1 MEDNQKQ
8 EKIVSMFDDIA
19 KTYDV
24 SNRVLSFGIDIIW
37 RKKACDL
44 AFNFYNK
51 QKIEKIVDVACGT
64 GDMMIYWKD
73 RAKNSSIEIENI
85 VGVDPSAGMM
95 DVAKQKLPQHEFI
108 QAGAQELPLE
118 DNSADMISI
127 SYGIRNVVQRVE
139 ALKEF
144 NRVLKKDGL
153 LVILEFAKNDDN
165 GMVNLV
171 RDLYMKKILP
181 TVGGLISK
189 NKEAY
194 EYLPSSI
201 DNFLSQ
207 KMLKEELEESGFEVI
222 YLKGFS
228 MNISSLFI
236 AKKCRD

>member
-1 MEDNQKQ
+1 MENNQKQ

-19 KTYDV
+19 PTYDV

-51 QKIEKIVDVACGT
+51 QHLDKIVDVACGT
-64 GDMMIYWKD
+64 GDMMLYWKQ
-73 RAKNSSIEIENI
+73 RAKASSVQIDNI
-85 VGVDPSAGMM
+85 TGIDPSAGMM
-95 DVAKQKLPQHEFI
+95 DVAKEKLPGHEFI
-108 QAGAQELPLE
+108 QAGAESIPLE
-118 DNSADMISI
+118 DSCADMASI
-127 SYGIRNVVQRVE
+127 SYGIRNVVERKE

-144 NRVLKKDGL
+144 NRILKKDGL

-165 GMVNLV
+165 GMVNII
-171 RDLYMKKILP
+171 RDTYMKKILP

-194 EYLPSSI
+194 EYLPNSI
-201 DNFLSQ
+201 DGFLSQ

-222 YLKGFS
+222 YLQGFS

-236 AKKCRD
+236 AKKL